1 MWFLRL
7 NSCAK
12 CNFRVSMGKGR
23 SSLSLSPPRLLL
35 YKDRKVFKRGWI
47 RGTSG
52 RIQPSRNYVSSRD
65 RFRASFV
72 HDRSSTWPP
81 LEPPLSVVD
90 AARGGQDRYAPRARS
105 RCRCYYRSFFSF
117 FRGFMRFSTLDSMRT
132 GACFV
137 LSVFEHSCYPISSY
151 SIVLLIQNLSS
162 KMSFSIKIDDYLF

>member
-1 MWFLRL
+1 MIRMWFLRL

-105 RCRCYYRSFFSF
+105 RCRCYYRSFFS
-117 FRGFMRFSTLDSMRT
+117 LRT
-132 GACFV
+132 SAV
-137 LSVFEHSCYPISSY
+137 SCDFPRSIRCGQVRVSYFQYSSILVIRYPPTR
-151 SIVLLIQNLSS
+151 
-162 KMSFSIKIDDYLF
+162 SFY